1 MHAMPAQA
9 YPGKPCVCQHRLD
22 VCDQRCVA
30 DMLDTTFY
38 MACLKLTGRRCLV
51 VGGGS
56 VGLEKVEGLLACD
69 ARVHVIA
76 PHACAEIERAGQRQ
90 ATSSGRRATFAPG
103 DLEGHFLAIAATS
116 DTDVNVAVFDEA
128 ERRSM
133 LCNVVD
139 VPPLCCFILPAIVR
153 TGPIAIA
160 ISTAGASPALAKRM
174 KREIA
179 ELFGDEYAEL
189 AGLLND
195 ARGWAKATLPTY
207 DDRKRFFEGIVNG
220 DPDPVALLRD
230 GDRAGVQA
238 LIDSRRAAA
247 EAALAT

>member
-1 MHAMPAQA
+1 MPAAA
-9 YPGKPCVCQHRLD
+9 YTGKPCVCQHRLG

-30 DMLDTTFY
+30 DMMSTTFY

-51 VGGGS
+51 IGAGS

-76 PHACAEIERAGQRQ
+76 PDVSAEIEELAHAGDIEV
-90 ATSSGRRATFAPG
+90 TRRTYRRG

-116 DTDVNVAVFDEA
+116 DTDTNVAVFDEA
-128 ERRSM
+128 ESRSM

-139 VPPLCCFILPAIVR
+139 VPPLCSFILPAIVR
-153 TGPIAIA
+153 TGAIAIA

-174 KREIA
+174 KREIS
-179 ELFGDEYAEL
+179 ELFGEEYAEL
-189 AGLLND
+189 AVMLND

-220 DPDPVALLRD
+220 EPDPVQLLRD
-230 GDRAGVQA
+230 GERDRVAQ
-238 LIDSRRAAA
+238 LIAARQAAA
-247 EAALAT
+247 VPA